1 MKTRT
6 KKYFIF
12 VLIPLLM
19 ILYAGCV
26 KQKSIETI
34 PSTKIIPSS
43 HIDDFAKLVTFSEND
58 IVNWKLSSPVKIY
71 DNNTIFDYI
80 DGAAELYFAYNF
92 IKVASA
98 EYKNGQTSIMID
110 VYDMT
115 TPENAFG
122 IYSLNRYQDAN
133 YVSIGNEGILTG
145 TNLDFWKGN
154 YYCKVYSFDQS
165 EKYQKDVTD
174 FGNKMASRII
184 DTGEEPAIIEKLPP
198 NGLIPKTA
206 RFFTK
211 KLGLDNIH
219 FVSEDN
225 LFGLDGETKG
235 AVAEYKLNE
244 NRFSAF
250 IIEYTSSQKADL
262 AFEAYTKYLTEKTKS
277 ISMEPISD
285 AKAKM
290 FESEGKYT
298 LVSLKGQTLLGFWDV
313 ESLEVAKSIL
323 QTHNNYKP

>member
-1 MKTRT
+1 METRT
-6 KKYFIF
+6 KKHFIF
-12 VLIPLLM
+12 VLIAFLM
-19 ILYAGCV
+19 ILSTGCV

-43 HIDDFAKLVTFSEND
+43 HIDDFANLITFSEND

-71 DNNTIFDYI
+71 DKNTIFDYI

-184 DTGEEPAIIEKLPP
+184 DTGEEPAVIKKLPQ
-198 NGLIPKTA
+198 NGLMPKTA

-219 FVSEDN
+219 LVSEDN

-235 AVAEYKLNE
+235 AVAEYKINE

-298 LVSLKGQTLLGFWDV
+298 LVSLRGQTILGFWDV
-313 ESLEVAKSIL
+313 ESLEVAKSVL
-323 QTHNNYKP
+323 QIMK

>member
-6 KKYFIF
+6 KKHFIF
-12 VLIPLLM
+12 TLIPLLM
-19 ILYAGCV
+19 ILSAGCI

-43 HIDDFAKLVTFSEND
+43 HIDDFAKLITFSDNE
-58 IVNWKLSSPVKIY
+58 IANWKLSSPVKIY
-71 DNNTIFDYI
+71 DKNTIFDYI
-80 DGAAELYFAYNF
+80 DGAAELYFAYNYT
-92 IKVASA
+92 KVASA
-98 EYKNGQTSIMID
+98 EYKNGQTSIIID

-122 IYSLNRYQDAN
+122 IYSLNRYQEAN

-174 FGNKMASRII
+174 FGNRLSSRIT
-184 DTGEEPAIIEKLPP
+184 DTGEEPAVIKKLHP

-244 NRFSAF
+244 NKFSAF
-250 IIEYTSSQKADL
+250 IIEYTSLQKADL
-262 AFEAYTKYLTEKTKS
+262 AFETYTKYLTEKAKAV
-277 ISMEPISD
+277 PIEAIPD
-285 AKAKM
+285 GKAKM
-290 FESEGKYT
+290 FELEGKYT

-313 ESLEVAKSIL
+313 ESLDVAKSIL
-323 QTHNNYKP
+323 QFIQ

>member
-1 MKTRT
+1 
-6 KKYFIF
+6 
-12 VLIPLLM
+12 M
-19 ILYAGCV
+19 ILSAGCV
-26 KQKSIETI
+26 KQKPIETI

-43 HIDDFAKLVTFSEND
+43 NINDFANLITFSEND
-58 IVNWKLSSPVKIY
+58 IINWKLSSPVKIY
-71 DNNTIFDYI
+71 DKNTIFDYI

-133 YVSIGNEGILTG
+133 YVSIRNEGILTG

-154 YYCKVYSFDQS
+154 YYCKVYSF
-165 EKYQKDVTD
+165 YQKDVTD

-184 DTGEEPAIIEKLPP
+184 DTGEEPSIIEKLPP

-290 FESEGKYT
+290 FESEGKFI

-323 QTHNNYKP
+323 QCVK